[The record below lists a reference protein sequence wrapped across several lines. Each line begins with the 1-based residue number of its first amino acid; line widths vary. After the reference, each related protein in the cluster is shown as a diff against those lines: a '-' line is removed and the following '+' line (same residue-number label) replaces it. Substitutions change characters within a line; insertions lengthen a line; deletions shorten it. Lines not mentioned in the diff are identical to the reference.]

1 MVFVSR
7 KAGVSKEQGVRMSG
21 PAGGHAEVV
30 RAATRHYLRGAPI
43 DMTSLAAELGLGRAT
58 LYRRVGNHEHLLGLV
73 LADRTAHT
81 FRETCAAVATTG
93 ATGRARVLAVFE
105 RFVHA
110 VVEAEPLRA
119 LVARDPLLFIR
130 VVMAPGAVESAA
142 TELVTA
148 LLDEEVGAGHLRLR
162 LPSDTIA
169 QAFVR
174 IGDSFMYS
182 HLLGRRDPEIHKAVA
197 LVTLLLESAAG

>member
-1 MVFVSR
+1 
-7 KAGVSKEQGVRMSG
+7 
-21 PAGGHAEVV
+21 
-30 RAATRHYLRGAPI
+30 
-43 DMTSLAAELGLGRAT
+43 
-58 LYRRVGNHEHLLGLV
+58 
-73 LADRTAHT
+73 
-81 FRETCAAVATTG
+81 
-93 ATGRARVLAVFE
+93 
-105 RFVHA
+105 
-110 VVEAEPLRA
+110 
-119 LVARDPLLFIR
+119 
-130 VVMAPGAVESAA
+130 
-142 TELVTA
+142 VTA